1 MNSVFFLNA
10 QSEWHEF
17 KKEGN
22 VTDIV
27 TIFPYQAW
35 NVWPMLVNCNQC
47 VVSPATTKFDLVC
60 IQH

>member
-1 MNSVFFLNA
+1 MVNSEYPCKNMNSVFFLNA

-27 TIFPYQAW
+27 TIFPYQA
-35 NVWPMLVNCNQC
+35 
-47 VVSPATTKFDLVC
+47 
-60 IQH
+60 